1 LGLAVEDTVSP
12 RVLTKMVWAGTSA
25 ASFAAASKD
34 LANLA
39 DISISDERVRR
50 ACGHVGSD
58 RIDEHQRLQEACE
71 SKPLPEQT
79 RGKPADVEAPEI
91 ACVMADGGRYQLLD
105 RKADSPR
112 CVSARKGEHWKE
124 SRIGLLACMS
134 GEQYESDP
142 QPGLPP
148 ELRYEAVAEKL
159 SEIGK
164 TGGKLD
170 QLEEILEVETA
181 STTASDGLVG
191 PTLESRNVVA
201 SRQNW
206 EAFGPLLA
214 SQAWY
219 RGFAAASRKVFV
231 SDGSPTIEKMQQTHF
246 SHYTSVLDILHAL
259 SYSLAA
265 ARAVSSD
272 EDAARKKYD
281 FWAANIW
288 EGRVDDV
295 IDELIAYG
303 TKLGEPPPDA
313 HSDDPR
319 EIIRVSRVYYENH
332 ATRMEYPTYRRLG
345 LPLTS
350 SLMESTVKQVSRR
363 VKGSEKYWS
372 SAGGEAMLRLCG
384 EYLSDDEPMR
394 DYWDY
399 RSRHAPG
406 TRAYRAAGK
415 RMYN

>member
-12 RVLTKMVWAGTSA
+12 RVLAKMVWAGTSA
-25 ASFAAASKD
+25 ASFGAASKD
-34 LANLA
+34 LSHLS
-39 DISISDERVRR
+39 DHSISDERVRR

-58 RIDEHQRLQEACE
+58 RIGEHQRLQGAFED
-71 SKPLPEQT
+71 KPLPEQT

-91 ACVMADGGRYQLLD
+91 ACVMADGGRYQHLD
-105 RKADSPR
+105 RKTDSPR
-112 CVSARKGEHWKE
+112 PASARKGEHWKE
-124 SRIGLLACMS
+124 SRIGLLAHMS

-142 QPGLPP
+142 QPILAP

-170 QLEEILEVETA
+170 YLQETTEVETA

-191 PTLESRNVVA
+191 PTLESRHVVA

-206 EAFGPLLA
+206 ETFGPLLA

-219 RGFAAASRKVFV
+219 HGFAAADRRVFV
-231 SDGSPTIEKMQQTHF
+231 SDGSPTIEKMQRTHF
-246 SHYTSVLDILHAL
+246 PNYISVLDILHAL

-265 ARAVSSD
+265 ARAVSD
-272 EDAARKKYD
+272 NEDFAREKYNL
-281 FWAANIW
+281 WAAKIW

-295 IDELIAYG
+295 IGELIAYG
-303 TKLGEPPPDA
+303 TKLGQPPPDA
-313 HSDDPR
+313 RNDDPR
-319 EIIRVSRVYYENH
+319 EVIRVSRVYYENH
-332 ATRMEYPTYRRLG
+332 ANRMDYPTYRRMG

-363 VKGSEKYWS
+363 IKGSEKYWS

-384 EYLSDDEPMR
+384 EYLSDDDPMR
-394 DYWDY
+394 DYWDC
-399 RSRHAPG
+399 RSRYATG
-406 TRAYRAAGK
+406 LRAYRAAGEP
-415 RMYN
+415 MYH